1 MKFPFYE
8 EAKILIKKFEA
19 RGLRVIAVPFGEVD
33 SDAPSLTSG
42 CQVVET
48 YQGMIG
54 DASGNAV
61 SLTIPATLLEWLMSQ
76 QPRRGGHTGQLRSSF
91 EKFLV
96 DSSGSLIRRY
106 GGFEDGW
113 IDDVS
118 VEIEKLLV

>member
-1 MKFPFYE
+1 MKFPLYDD
-8 EAKILIKKFEA
+8 ARMLVKKFEA
-19 RGLRVIAVPFGEVD
+19 RGLRVIALPFGEVD
-33 SDAPSLTSG
+33 SDAPSLSSG
-42 CQVVET
+42 CRVEA
-48 YQGMIG
+48 YQGMVG
-54 DASGNAV
+54 DASGNSL
-61 SLTIPATLLEWLMSQ
+61 SLTLPATLLEWLMSQ

-96 DSSGSLIRRY
+96 DSNGALIRRY